1 MINFNT
7 NIPSLIA
14 QHSLNNS
21 TKLLN
26 QSIERMTT
34 GFKINHASDNAA
46 NYSIST
52 NMGVKLSSYAVAE
65 DNVAMGLDLLSTAGG
80 SLDLISDKL
89 SRLRAL
95 AEQAANGTYGE
106 QSLNAINAEASAI
119 IDEMLRTKSTTEYN
133 GKKLFGET
141 VGPDMSKLK
150 VNSDGFIQDIKRRN
164 TASMTSLESV
174 DESAVLAKGT
184 YSISSAEELAKLAR
198 MQNSGKITDGSEF
211 VLGADIDLSAYDNW
225 TPIGWEKANRNT
237 DKAFCGTFDGNGYKI
252 SNLTSNQNGSSVGLF
267 GTARDA
273 VFKNIGIENA
283 NLSGIRIGTLL
294 GDSYGDTV
302 TLENCFAKNITIN
315 ETNKEYGIKIGGLLG
330 YAYNSSKSTIVNMD
344 SSYTDNININTTSG
358 FVSGIVGSANYCNAK
373 NCFATNLDIVNAN
386 SFSTYAINCG
396 ICFAD
401 VNIDNCYVSGNI
413 TILNSNTYNS
423 DSGGIASGNG
433 IIKNCYFEGTLTG
446 ANSGGGILGGCG
458 GSNPVIIENCMVK
471 ADIESVNRA
480 GGIGGWMDGKGGS
493 VKNCQFIGTLSG
505 TKSNTA
511 LGSIVGGGVADI
523 LTVENCSYDKK
534 LCGEL
539 PAIGDGLGIS
549 NNITDIGLETIL
561 QVGINSDVNSQI
573 SFDTFFD
580 LTDLYSIYLNGVDSE
595 NAFKTIDNLSQ
606 KISATQTHLGSVENR
621 LESALEEI
629 STQYENLTSSRS
641 TLKDAD
647 IAEVSSEYI
656 RQQILQQA
664 SATLMATANQ
674 SPSLALQL
682 L

>member
-1 MINFNT
+1 
-7 NIPSLIA
+7 
-14 QHSLNNS
+14 
-21 TKLLN
+21 
-26 QSIERMTT
+26 
-34 GFKINHASDNAA
+34 
-46 NYSIST
+46 
-52 NMGVKLSSYAVAE
+52 MGVKLSSYAVAE

-106 QSLNAINAEASAI
+106 QSLKAINAEASAI
-119 IDEMLRTKSTTEYN
+119 IDEMLRTKNTTEYN

-198 MQNSGKITDGSEF
+198 MQNSGKITAGSEF

-225 TPIGWEKANRNT
+225 EPIGWEEGKLETANKFN
-237 DKAFCGTFDGNGYKI
+237 GTFDGNGYTI
-252 SNLTSNQNGSSVGLF
+252 SNLTSIWEDSSVGLF
-267 GTARDA
+267 ADTVDST
-273 VFKNIGIENA
+273 FKNVGLKNV
-283 NLSGIRIGTLL
+283 NLNGMQAGSLVGRCEGNTLN
-294 GDSYGDTV
+294 V
-302 TLENCFAKNITIN
+302 ENCFAEDVVIN
-315 ETNKEYGIKIGGLLG
+315 NTKIDYDGHASQVRIGGLVGIMVELK
-330 YAYNSSKSTIVNMD
+330 NSFISSCYVND
-344 SSYTDNININTTSG
+344 ANIKTLT
-358 FVSGIVGSANYCNAK
+358 GSACGIYNTMHNGNCNSITR
-373 NCFATNLDIVNAN
+373 NCFAVNLNITGKNGA
-386 SFSTYAINCG
+386 YG
-396 ICFAD
+396 IGFID
-401 VNIDNCYVSGNI
+401 KKSLVDNCYAYGMLSSANG
-413 TILNSNTYNS
+413 
-423 DSGGIASGNG
+423 GCCGIAGG
-433 IIKNCYFEGTLTG
+433 DGTIKNCGFEGTINGGTNVG
-446 ANSGGGILGGCG
+446 GINSGCLGA
-458 GSNPVIIENCMVK
+458 SPVYIENCFVK
-471 ADIESVNRA
+471 ADIIGSKQV
-480 GGIGGWMDGKGGS
+480 GGISGWLDCKGGY
-493 VKNCQFIGTLSG
+493 VKNCTFIGTISG
-505 TKSNTA
+505 TTA
-511 LGSIVGGGVADI
+511 DTKVGSIVGSGIEDI
-523 LTVENCSYDKK
+523 LTVENCSYDKS